1 MEISIKTK
9 NITLNSPLE
18 VFIQDK
24 IGSLDKFLSEKN
36 LLAEVEISKTTKHH
50 NKGDVFRAE
59 LQIELPQKL
68 LRAESTME
76 DLRMAIVDVKD
87 KFQVQIKKYNET
99 K

>member
-9 NITLNSPLE
+9 NITLNSPLK
-18 VFIQDK
+18 VFIQEK
-24 IGSLDKFLSEKN
+24 IGSLEKFLPEKN

-76 DLRMAIVDVKD
+76 DLRVAIVDVKD
-87 KFQVQIKKYNET
+87 KFQVQIKKYSET
-99 K
+99 R